1 MKSCFTVSGNI
12 TKSLMGTTNF
22 LWANCTEKKGMGVF
36 FDWLNARIFLW
47 PFLSNLQR
55 YVADP
60 SSFLVLWSSYLF
72 FFSLVFPSPTF
83 FTFGGGTCVT
93 SAFFSVLLLD
103 GILTK
108 KNCNVTLSSYWLSFV
123 WFYTNE
129 SSGIK
134 RTKWFGYQLF
144 SKSVSVVCDH
154 NIDAVFSVL
163 TRGEIVTFKS
173 FRLTMGFFDSG

>member
-103 GILTK
+103 GILAK
-108 KNCNVTLSSYWLSFV
+108 KFVMSHFLRNGWVSFG
-123 WFYTNE
+123 FTRM
-129 SSGIK
+129 SRSKIK
-134 RTKWFGYQLF
+134 RTKWFGCQSF

-154 NIDAVFSVL
+154 NIDPVFSVF

-173 FRLTMGFFDSG
+173 FHLTKGFFDSG

>member
-1 MKSCFTVSGNI
+1 MIILFILLFFGLSCPLFFT
-12 TKSLMGTTNF
+12 
-22 LWANCTEKKGMGVF
+22 F
-36 FDWLNARIFLW
+36 F
-47 PFLSNLQR
+47 
-55 YVADP
+55 
-60 SSFLVLWSSYLF
+60 SFLIL
-72 FFSLVFPSPTF
+72 
-83 FTFGGGTCVT
+83 FGGGTCVT

-154 NIDAVFSVL
+154 NIDAVFSVF

-173 FRLTMGFFDSG
+173 FRLTKGFFDSG